1 MITIK
6 DIANRLGIAPST
18 VSKGLNDANDISPEL
33 GGGLK
38 LFHPRILQ
46 GKANEKTAVVSVLY
60 HISVIYGYYV
70 EESAKY
76 HLPTLIENGA
86 TAILCGNDL

>member
-33 GGGLK
+33 KNWFLTPPSKWGMSQ
-38 LFHPRILQ
+38 R
-46 GKANEKTAVVSVLY
+46 E
-60 HISVIYGYYV
+60 
-70 EESAKY
+70 
-76 HLPTLIENGA
+76 
-86 TAILCGNDL
+86 